1 MKVYKFIVFF
11 VLSLTVSMSAYAAGD
26 IVADA
31 TVTPISTQEPSV
43 EVADVKLIYDGNYSE
58 NVLLP
63 GKTLEAEVNILNSTN
78 ASKQMVSHIVQY
90 DTSGKFSNISSAD
103 TIDIAAQQSASINVS
118 QPFAENYN
126 GTASIIA
133 IEKSESNILY
143 SYRVSTAWKDTFG
156 DNFDEAYESD
166 LDHGI
171 MGKINSD
178 ADVDVIKFTATC
190 QSVCS
195 INLQTESN
203 VSYNI
208 YDSSQQMIN
217 GNNTTYQFINGET
230 YYIIIT
236 GENNSEY
243 VVSLDASDYDFII
256 TKNIGV
262 LAQIT
267 PEHTSNTFMFIPE
280 DNGKTITTYR
290 VTSVG
295 DSYLKA
301 NLYDSSGIKIAESV
315 WDGGYAY
322 FILTAD
328 LKPNEAYF
336 IEVLPE
342 NENTSATYSYTL
354 FVEEYL
360 FDIINIRTGSF

>member
-1 MKVYKFIVFF
+1 MKAYKFIIFLVF
-11 VLSLTVSMSAYAAGD
+11 SLTVSMSAYAAGD

-31 TVTPISTQEPSV
+31 TVTPISTEESIV
-43 EVADVKLIYDGNYSE
+43 EVTDVKLIYDGNYSE

-63 GKTLEAEVNILNSTN
+63 GKTLEAEVNILNSTE

-103 TIDIAAQQSASINVS
+103 TIDIAAQQSASINAS
-118 QPFAENYN
+118 QTFAENYN

-171 MGKINSD
+171 MGKINSNE
-178 ADVDVIKFTATC
+178 DVDVIKFTASH

-195 INLQTESN
+195 INLQSEAN
-203 VSYNI
+203 VTYDI
-208 YDSSQQMIN
+208 YSSSQELIS
-217 GNNTTYQFINGET
+217 GNNATYQFTGGET
-230 YYIIIT
+230 YYLSINGDT
-236 GENNSEY
+236 NSEY
-243 VVSLDASDYDFII
+243 IISLDAADYDDIV
-256 TKNIGV
+256 TKNVGV

-267 PEHTSNTFMFIPE
+267 SEKTSNTFLFVPE
-280 DNGKTITTYR
+280 DNGKTSTKYR
-290 VTSVG
+290 VTTVG
-295 DSYLKA
+295 ASNLVA
-301 NLYDSSGIKIAESV
+301 NLYNSSGVKIAESTLEG
-315 WDGGYAY
+315 DSAGYAV
-322 FILTAD
+322 TAE
-328 LKPNEAYF
+328 LEPNKSYF

-354 FVEEYL
+354 FVEEYP
-360 FDIINIRTGSF
+360 FNIINIRTGSF